1 MGGPKEAETV
11 PEKRLQL
18 FVTHLREFSR
28 RGSRG
33 RKAHGYIH
41 NAPKTRSRQVRK
53 KSRRGRPLARAA
65 PLEAIWGWGKK
76 LPARGLF
83 RGFGGPE
90 RGFPLRN
97 QGSGNRRRRGGC
109 QDVLRIGRSFT
120 EVGEVSG
127 SNQGLVSIRWKILRI
142 SLGRDL
148 GFHGRIAA
156 AGTRPGGRFW
166 GGVE

>member
-1 MGGPKEAETV
+1 METRPQLLAETPPASANGLGMDPKEAITV

-65 PLEAIWGWGKK
+65 PLEAIGGWAKSS
-76 LPARGLF
+76 PRGAFFADL
-83 RGFGGPE
+83 GVPKG
-90 RGFPLRN
+90 GFP
-97 QGSGNRRRRGGC
+97 
-109 QDVLRIGRSFT
+109 
-120 EVGEVSG
+120 
-127 SNQGLVSIRWKILRI
+127 
-142 SLGRDL
+142 
-148 GFHGRIAA
+148 
-156 AGTRPGGRFW
+156 
-166 GGVE
+166 